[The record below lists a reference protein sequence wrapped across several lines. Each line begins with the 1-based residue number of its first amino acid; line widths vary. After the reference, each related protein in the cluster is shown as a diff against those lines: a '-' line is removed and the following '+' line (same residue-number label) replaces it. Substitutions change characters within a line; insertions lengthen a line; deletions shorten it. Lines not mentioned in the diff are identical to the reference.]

1 MSVKN
6 IQGRPR
12 VFKSGPAEEII
23 EFRRH
28 ERGESTRGGSSLSL
42 GGLGGLP
49 RENFEFLALLCAFL
63 MGFVRLGPDFSHD
76 FLLEK
81 MFLGA

>member
-1 MSVKN
+1 MKN
-6 IQGRPR
+6 NVQTQGRRR

-28 ERGESTRGGSSLSL
+28 ERGRAREVTPSL

-49 RENFEFLALLCAFL
+49 REKFEFLALLCAFL
-63 MGFVRLGPDFSHD
+63 MGFYAFGTRFQSRVFARKI
-76 FLLEK
+76 FLS
-81 MFLGA
+81 A